1 MTRKEEIE
9 ARKAE
14 IREEVEATE
23 EIEKIEELNEEVE
36 NLEAEEKLIDEQEKT
51 EAEAKELEEKK
62 FVPKEIIKEERK
74 IMNET
79 EKKEF
84 RNSKEYIDAYAEYIK
99 SELIP
104 GHKMSEEARA
114 LVTTGG
120 YATGNNAVVEVPDLV
135 DSAVRTAWE
144 RDEIAALVRRI
155 SVKGNY
161 KVQFEVSGSDA
172 TVHQEGNGAV
182 SEEELILGIVE
193 LPPKSIK
200 KWISVTD
207 EVLDLRGEEFL
218 NYIYDE
224 ITYKIVKKSVDELIS
239 IIKALPTSLSAN
251 AETGIYDKVSAA
263 KLTEAPAVD
272 TIAKAVANLSDEARN
287 PVIIMNK
294 QTYANFKALQ
304 LTANY
309 GIDVFDGLQVKFNNS
324 LPAYNSASANAV
336 YCIVGDLNE
345 GALFNLPNGDSV
357 ALKYDDKTQMEY
369 DLVRI
374 LGRKYV
380 GMNAVADRAFVNI
393 AKPSTSA

>member
-23 EIEKIEELNEEVE
+23 EIEKIEELTEEVE
-36 NLEAEEKLIDEQEKT
+36 NLDAEEKQIEEQEKT

-224 ITYKIVKKSVDELIS
+224 ITYKIVKKSVDELIG

-251 AETGIYDKVSAA
+251 ADTGIYDKVSAA

-287 PVIIMNK
+287 PVVIMNK

-324 LPAYNSASANAV
+324 LPAYNSANANAV

-345 GALFNLPNGDSV
+345 GALFNLPNGDGV

>member
-9 ARKAE
+9 NRKAE
-14 IREEVEATE
+14 IREEIEATE
-23 EIEKIEELNEEVE
+23 EIEKINELNEEVD
-36 NLEAEEKLIDEQEKT
+36 NLNEEAKQIEEQEKVQ
-51 EAEAKELEEKK
+51 EEAKELEEKK
-62 FVPKEIIKEERK
+62 FVAKEVIKEERK
-74 IMNET
+74 IMTEA

-84 RNSKEYIDAYAEYIK
+84 RNSKKYVDAYAEYIK
-99 SELIP
+99 SELVP
-104 GHKMSEEARA
+104 GYKISEEQRA

-135 DSAVRTAWE
+135 DAAVRTAWE

-193 LPPKSIK
+193 LPAKSIK

-207 EVLDLRGEEFL
+207 EVLDMRGEEFL
-218 NYIYDE
+218 NYLYDE
-224 ITYKIVKKSVDELIS
+224 ITYKIVKKSVDELIG

-251 AETGIYDKVSAA
+251 GETGIYDKVSAA

-272 TIAKAVANLSDEARN
+272 TIAKAVSNLSDEARN

-345 GALFNLPNGDSV
+345 GALFNLPNGDGV

-380 GMNAVADRAFVNI
+380 GMNAVADKAFVNI

>member
-23 EIEKIEELNEEVE
+23 EIEKIEELTEEVK
-36 NLEAEEKLIDEQEKT
+36 NLDAEEKQIEEQEKT

-172 TVHQEGNGAV
+172 TVHQEGNGAA

-224 ITYKIVKKSVDELIS
+224 ITYKIVKKSVDELIG

-251 AETGIYDKVSAA
+251 ADTGIYDKVSAA

-287 PVIIMNK
+287 PVVIMNK

-345 GALFNLPNGDSV
+345 GALFNLPNGDGV

>member
-23 EIEKIEELNEEVE
+23 EIEKIEELTEEVE
-36 NLEAEEKLIDEQEKT
+36 NLNAEEKQIEEQEKT

-345 GALFNLPNGDSV
+345 GALFNLPNGDGV

>member
-23 EIEKIEELNEEVE
+23 KIEKIEELTEEVE
-36 NLEAEEKLIDEQEKT
+36 NLDAEEKQIEEQEKT

-345 GALFNLPNGDSV
+345 GALFNLPNGDGV

>member
-23 EIEKIEELNEEVE
+23 EIEKIEELTEEVE
-36 NLEAEEKLIDEQEKT
+36 NLDAEEKQIEEQEKT

-251 AETGIYDKVSAA
+251 SDTGIYDKVSAA

-345 GALFNLPNGDSV
+345 GALINLPNGDDV
-357 ALKYDDKTQMEY
+357 TLKYDDKTQMEY

>member
-1 MTRKEEIE
+1 MTRREEIE

-23 EIEKIEELNEEVE
+23 EIEKIEELTEEVE
-36 NLEAEEKLIDEQEKT
+36 NLDAEEKQIEEQEKT

-224 ITYKIVKKSVDELIS
+224 ITYKIVKKSVDELIG

-287 PVIIMNK
+287 PVVIMNK

-324 LPAYNSASANAV
+324 LPAYNSANANAV

-345 GALFNLPNGDSV
+345 GALFNLPNGDGV

>member
-36 NLEAEEKLIDEQEKT
+36 NLDAEEKQIEEQEKT

-224 ITYKIVKKSVDELIS
+224 ITYKIVKKSVDELIG

-251 AETGIYDKVSAA
+251 ADTGIYDKVSAA

-287 PVIIMNK
+287 PVVIMNK

-345 GALFNLPNGDSV
+345 GALFNLPNGDGV